1 MCKIEDKFD
10 KNGKKNLAQKID
22 SAIFPGLQ
30 GGPHDHVNAAKAVA
44 FGEALKPGYKDY
56 CRQIVKNAKALAGTL
71 MDKGLELVAGGTDNH
86 LMVIKL
92 VNKGLTG
99 KGKEVQNAL
108 DEAGIT
114 VNKNTI
120 PYEPGSPFNPSG
132 LRLGTPAVTTRGFK
146 ESEMKVIGESIA
158 KIIDGYTDK
167 KTIENVKKDILELCR
182 QFPLYPDFT
191 VLE

>member
-1 MCKIEDKFD
+1 
-10 KNGKKNLAQKID
+10 
-22 SAIFPGLQ
+22 
-30 GGPHDHVNAAKAVA
+30 
-44 FGEALKPGYKDY
+44 
-56 CRQIVKNAKALAGTL
+56 
-71 MDKGLELVAGGTDNH
+71 
-86 LMVIKL
+86 
-92 VNKGLTG
+92 
-99 KGKEVQNAL
+99 
-108 DEAGIT
+108 